1 MCTCSWRRSLL
12 SFPCL
17 GSITNSRGRTS
28 TLRSKLTLVTDF
40 TFHRVAL
47 FLRYQRFAIRVL
59 SPCYIGSLSRVHKTW
74 SFSSRRPPSIHGN
87 GGGGGGTARTQGVC
101 NTSVKLVD
109 TRITDRTLH
118 SDGNREKLPSVSFAR
133 WWNTASGLLRYLVGN
148 CLFPCLQQDLF
159 WPTFVRTNYILGHII
174 LRLIFQAS
182 MTRLFDPSIMRVSI
196 ICPSR
201 IEIKF
206 LYSWME
212 LELFDSRGREEGRRM
227 ENISFFS
234 FFL

>member
-1 MCTCSWRRSLL
+1 M
-12 SFPCL
+12 
-17 GSITNSRGRTS
+17 S

-74 SFSSRRPPSIHGN
+74 SFSSRRPSSIHGN

-182 MTRLFDPSIMRVSI
+182 MTRLFDSST

-206 LYSWME
+206 LYSWVE
-212 LELFDSRGREEGRRM
+212 LELFDSRGRKEGRRIKYFVLLLFSLR
-227 ENISFFS
+227 EN
-234 FFL
+234 

>member
-1 MCTCSWRRSLL
+1 M
-12 SFPCL
+12 
-17 GSITNSRGRTS
+17 S

-87 GGGGGGTARTQGVC
+87 GGSGGGTARTQGVC

-182 MTRLFDPSIMRVSI
+182 MTRLFDYVCFDHLSLEDWNKISLFVGGIRI
-196 ICPSR
+196 IRFTGKEGRKEDGKYFVLLLFSLR
-201 IEIKF
+201 ENWSYWAIQK
-206 LYSWME
+206 LW
-212 LELFDSRGREEGRRM
+212 LFDYPS
-227 ENISFFS
+227 
-234 FFL
+234 